1 VLGRFCV
8 YKGGQ
13 VYYSKNYTKQ
23 ALQSKGYSRL
33 FLVMVPQ
40 DPVLIIHLHEV
51 TGYITQMATTQIL
64 HLFFTFNRVLSWHSS
79 TRDFGTLSK

>member
-1 VLGRFCV
+1 MLDRFCV

-23 ALQSKGYSRL
+23 ALQSKGYSSL

-40 DPVLIIHLHEV
+40 DPVFIIHLHEV
-51 TGYITQMATTQIL
+51 TGYITQIL
-64 HLFFTFNRVLSWHSS
+64 HLFFTFNRFYHGIHQLGILVPSPN
-79 TRDFGTLSK
+79 GQQ